1 MVEIAKALSFDSRLL
16 ILDEPTSALTAREV
30 ETLFALIRR
39 LKARGVGMIYITHR
53 LDELAEIA
61 DDVTILRDG
70 LLVNESTFAAG
81 DRAAYVRRMVGRD
94 LTDLVSRSPAAT
106 GRPMLEIDRL
116 TVRRPGGGQ
125 PLVADASL
133 TVHAGEVVGLFGLL
147 GAGRTELLEALAG
160 LRAGDTS
167 GRLRLAGEPVAIRSP
182 RQALDAGVVLAPEDR
197 KRDGLVLGMSVA
209 ENVSLA
215 SLERITRAGFLRPGL
230 EAAEAAD
237 AVRRLAI
244 KTPSTATAVGSLSGG
259 NQQKVVLAKGLA
271 CGPRVLLLDEPTRG
285 IDIGAKREIYAVID
299 GLAQQGLAI
308 LVASSELPELLG
320 IADRIAVLA
329 DGRVTAEFSRDT
341 ATEQAVLHAALPA
354 DRRAVVSA

>member
-1 MVEIAKALSFDSRLL
+1 
-16 ILDEPTSALTAREV
+16 
-30 ETLFALIRR
+30 
-39 LKARGVGMIYITHR
+39 
-53 LDELAEIA
+53 
-61 DDVTILRDG
+61 
-70 LLVNESTFAAG
+70 
-81 DRAAYVRRMVGRD
+81 MVGRD

-125 PLVADASL
+125 PLVADASV

-147 GAGRTELLEALAG
+147 GAGRTELLEAVAG